1 MDITN
6 EERIKGFLIG
16 VMSDGFNRS
25 VGALEESGA
34 IDASEMR
41 TQYKGIGS
49 KYYDVVTKELEY
61 TAEFAAP
68 ALLKFIEEF
77 KAENK

>member
-1 MDITN
+1 MDISN
-6 EERIKGFLIG
+6 KDRIKGFLIG

-25 VGALEESGA
+25 IGALEEVGA

-41 TQYKGIGS
+41 TQYKGNGS

-68 ALLKFIEEF
+68 ELPKFIEEF
-77 KAENK
+77 KTENT

>member
-1 MDITN
+1 MDIS
-6 EERIKGFLIG
+6 EDRIKGFLIG
-16 VMSDGFNRS
+16 VMTDGFNRS
-25 VGALEESGA
+25 VGALEEAGA

-61 TAEFAAP
+61 TAEFAAKEF
-68 ALLKFIEEF
+68 AKFIEES
-77 KAENK
+77 KVENK